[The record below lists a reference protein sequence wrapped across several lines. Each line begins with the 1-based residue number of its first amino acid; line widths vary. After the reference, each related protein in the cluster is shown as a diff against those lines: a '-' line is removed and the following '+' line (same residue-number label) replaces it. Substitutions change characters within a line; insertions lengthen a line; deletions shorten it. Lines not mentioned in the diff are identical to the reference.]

1 MKYNNIIGIIDVAD
15 KEISLLS
22 ATSMIPKLDL
32 YSSLKKSINLV
43 LELFC

>member
-1 MKYNNIIGIIDVAD
+1 MKYNNIIGIIDVAI
-15 KEISLLS
+15 KEISLS